1 MQLKLLWDLQ
11 QLDVAINSLN
21 KRIEEAPPKSG
32 VSETEEKLEQVKIE
46 HDEKNLKLK
55 ADRKILKDTEM
66 HIQKIVDDRKELN
79 ANMYEGKG
87 AAKELEQ
94 MLKKM
99 DLLAEEKKKLEDV
112 TITLM
117 ESVEEQ
123 EESLNVITSELREL
137 ETSLAALKK
146 KLDTELAQYNA
157 ELAELEQQRS
167 LKAGEVEPKE
177 LERYTMLLQ
186 KHQGRALAMVE
197 NDTCGA
203 CRVFISSALRAKLY
217 NPDAIVYCENCGR
230 LLIKMDD
237 PL

>member
-11 QLDVAINSLN
+11 QLDVAINA
-21 KRIEEAPPKSG
+21 IERAIDEAPLKSG
-32 VSETEEKLEQVKIE
+32 VEEAEEKLKVVIE
-46 HDEKNLKLK
+46 KHGEKGLQLK
-55 ADRKILKDTEM
+55 ADRKTLKDTEM
-66 HIQKIVDDRKELN
+66 QIQKIVDDRKELN
-79 ANMYEGKG
+79 DNMYDGKG

-99 DLLAEEKKKLEDV
+99 DILAEEKKKLEDV

-117 ESVEEQ
+117 ESVEGQ
-123 EESLNVITSELREL
+123 EESITETASELKEL
-137 ETSLAALKK
+137 ELSLKEREKK
-146 KLDTELAQYNA
+146 FETELSVYNE
-157 ELAELEQQRS
+157 ELAELEQKRS

-177 LERYTMLLQ
+177 LARYTLLSQ
-186 KHQGRALAMVE
+186 KHQGRPLAMVE

-203 CRVFISSALRAKLY
+203 CRVFISSALRGKLY
-217 NPDAIVYCENCGR
+217 NPNALVYCENCGR

>member
-11 QLDVAINSLN
+11 QLDVAINTL
-21 KRIEEAPPKSG
+21 KKAIEEAPPKSG
-32 VSETEEKLEQVKIE
+32 VDEAEEKLEQVKAE
-46 HDEKNLKLK
+46 HGEKDLQLK
-55 ADRKILKDTEM
+55 ADRKNLKDTEM
-66 HIQKIVDDRKELN
+66 RIQKIVDDRKELN
-79 ANMYEGKG
+79 ENMYDGKG

-99 DLLAEEKKKLEDV
+99 DLLAEEKKKLEDI

-123 EESLNVITSELREL
+123 EESLNKTESELSELEINLREL
-137 ETSLAALKK
+137 KE
-146 KLDTELAQYNA
+146 KLSAELLEYNT
-157 ELAELEQQRS
+157 ELAELEQKRNRM
-167 LKAGEVEPKE
+167 AEEVEPKE
-177 LERYTMLLQ
+177 LERYTMLSQ
-186 KHQGRALAMVE
+186 KHQGRPLAMVE
-197 NDTCGA
+197 NDICGA
-203 CRVFISSALRAKLY
+203 CRVFISSALRGKLY

>member
-11 QLDVAINSLN
+11 KLDVAITAL
-21 KRIEEAPPKSG
+21 KKAIEEAPLKSG
-32 VSETEEKLEQVKIE
+32 VGEAEEKLEQVKTE
-46 HDEKNLKLK
+46 HGEKDLQLK
-55 ADRKILKDTEM
+55 ADRKTLKDTEM
-66 HIQKIVDDRKELN
+66 RIQKIVDDRKDLN
-79 ANMYEGKG
+79 ENMYDGKG

-99 DLLAEEKKKLEDV
+99 DLLAEEKKKLEDI

-123 EESLNVITSELREL
+123 EESINKTESELSESEISLREL
-137 ETSLAALKK
+137 KE
-146 KLDTELAQYNA
+146 KLDAELSGYNA
-157 ELAELEQQRS
+157 ELAELEHKRN
-167 LKAGEVEPKE
+167 LKVGEVEPKE
-177 LERYTMLLQ
+177 LERYTMLSQ
-186 KHQGRALAMVE
+186 KHQGRPLAMVE
-197 NDTCGA
+197 DDICGA
-203 CRVFISSALRAKLY
+203 CRVFVSSALRGKLY